1 MPHGPWPYAASR
13 FEWNRKK
20 KNCIT
25 SQQLKVAKTNLRLF
39 SSTINNTTHLPFYIF
54 IPAREWHQFFHCFT
68 FQCPAIVVYLAQLNK
83 NAPAHASVPRSHVQI
98 TRHVNTCTIVSAQNH
113 KRLKEKYPQP
123 FTDLNSATPLP
134 TGRRTGRVL
143 WLENKYSPCKLQPF
157 SYADQTARSSLFQW
171 SRHVGDELHLPKEAT
186 RSIRCALLSPLA

>member
-1 MPHGPWPYAASR
+1 LNGTEKKELQYFSTVKSCKNKSAAVLYSNQR
-13 FEWNRKK
+13 M
-20 KNCIT
+20 T
-25 SQQLKVAKTNLRLF
+25 P
-39 SSTINNTTHLPFYIF
+39 TISL
-54 IPAREWHQFFHCFT
+54 FT

-83 NAPAHASVPRSHVQI
+83 NAPAHASGPWSHVQI

-143 WLENKYSPCKLQPF
+143 
-157 SYADQTARSSLFQW
+157 
-171 SRHVGDELHLPKEAT
+171 
-186 RSIRCALLSPLA
+186 